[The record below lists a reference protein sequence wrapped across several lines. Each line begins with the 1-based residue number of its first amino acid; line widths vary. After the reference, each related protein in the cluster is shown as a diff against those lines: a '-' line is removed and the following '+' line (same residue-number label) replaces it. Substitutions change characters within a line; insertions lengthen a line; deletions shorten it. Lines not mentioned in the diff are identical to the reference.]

1 MYSFWK
7 KHYET
12 LHPIL
17 QGVDPILQVMYL
29 DADTDGKTKY
39 NINQY
44 LSGMNGVHEYL
55 RDAGLKKATGDHL
68 GVQ

>member
-1 MYSFWK
+1 M
-7 KHYET
+7 
-12 LHPIL
+12 HPIL

-44 LSGMNGVHEYL
+44 LGEMNGIHTYL
-55 RDAGLKKATGDHL
+55 RDAGGLKKTTGDHL
-68 GVQ
+68 GAQ